1 MRGVLRIPFGAF
13 AATWEKVGK
22 KHNLLETLRIANL
35 GSLAVCCAAKQL
47 VELGDKQLVG
57 SRQVVPDEYYM

>member
-13 AATWEKVGK
+13 AATWEKIGK
-22 KHNLLETLRIANL
+22 TQFIRNVLRIANL